1 MLRRLIM
8 SLTILAAITG
18 CTKSMTPGKM
28 QWVSADSS
36 DEHIGNVYLIRGWLG
51 LFSSGMDN
59 LTVKIN
65 NNGVRAHVFQEDQW
79 YELAQKLRDAYRAEP
94 NHEPLVLIGHSW
106 GADDTLRVSR
116 ELQKDNIP
124 VDLVITLDPV
134 TPPLIPTNV
143 KRVINIYQSHGLWDT
158 IPAWRGIPLQAESAT
173 ATNLTNSNVRVDRTD
188 LLEPDTDH
196 GNIEKNVKIHAEIV
210 KDVLEL
216 CPPRAEGLAVHH
228 GPQIINSGIHSVAS
242 GDHSAER
249 SAVGE

>member
-1 MLRRLIM
+1 MWRRLVVG
-8 SLTILAAITG
+8 LTILTTIAG

-28 QWVSADSS
+28 QWVRPDSN
-36 DEHIGNVYLIRGWLG
+36 DPHIGNVYLIRGWLG

-65 NNGVRAHVFQEDQW
+65 NVGVRAHVYQEDQW
-79 YELAQKLRDAYRAEP
+79 YELAQTLREAYRNDP
-94 NHEPLVLIGHSW
+94 NHEPLILIGHSW
-106 GADDTLRVSR
+106 GADDTLRVSQ

-158 IPAWRGIPLQAESAT
+158 IPAWRGIPLQAESTVAT
-173 ATNLTNSNVRVDRTD
+173 ALTNSNVRVDRTD

-196 GNIEKNVKIHAEIV
+196 GNIEKNVKIHAEILR
-210 KDVLEL
+210 DVLQY
-216 CPPRAEGLAVHH
+216 CPPRDEGLAIRH
-228 GPQIINSGIHSVAS
+228 GIDVNNDPHVIAS
-242 GDHSAER
+242 GQHTGER